1 MALILCIEDEKAI
14 RDDIVAELRD
24 AGYQTVE
31 ASSGQEGLR
40 LIVEAEPDL
49 VLSDVTMPNMDG
61 YQLFETLRAEHPAL
75 SMRIPFMFLTAL
87 ADQESGFKA
96 EALGTACVL
105 TKPID
110 YDLLLDKVGNY
121 LNTD

>member
-1 MALILCIEDEKAI
+1 MALILCVEDEQAI
-14 RDDIVAELRD
+14 RDDIVAELQD

-40 LIVEAEPDL
+40 LIVESEPDL

-61 YQLFETLRAEHPAL
+61 YQLFETLRAEHPGL
-75 SMRIPFMFLTAL
+75 SRRIPFVFLTAL
-87 ADQESGFKA
+87 ADVESSLKA
-96 EALGTACVL
+96 EALGTTCFL

-110 YDLLLDKVGNY
+110 YDLLLEKVENY
-121 LNTD
+121 LSAD